1 MPLGELPAG
10 GVGARKAFGSAN
22 AGQLAPG
29 AIHSALIPPGRGSFP
44 APQRRSGL
52 YVPFLPAPISVLSKY
67 MRSLPQ
73 RCLSLQPAFREEPSR
88 LPLRFKAAAQAF
100 SPGAAPFLGERQWE
114 NAFPHTM
121 VIVPFCL
128 SPVKRERR
136 EAFQIFLVWPWEKP
150 LIPAAGAALWEK
162 ICRSALRGIEKYT
175 KMVYI

>member
-10 GVGARKAFGSAN
+10 GVGARKAFSSAN

-29 AIHSALIPPGRGSFP
+29 AIHSALIPPGRESFP

-128 SPVKRERR
+128 SPVKQERQG
-136 EAFQIFLVWPWEKP
+136 AFQIFLVWPWEKP

>member
-1 MPLGELPAG
+1 
-10 GVGARKAFGSAN
+10 
-22 AGQLAPG
+22 
-29 AIHSALIPPGRGSFP
+29 
-44 APQRRSGL
+44 
-52 YVPFLPAPISVLSKY
+52 

-136 EAFQIFLVWPWEKP
+136 GAFQIFLVWPWEKP

>member
-100 SPGAAPFLGERQWE
+100 SPGAAPLFGGTPVGKRFPTHYGYCTVLPLPCQAGKAGGFPDIPSLALGKAPYSGGRG
-114 NAFPHTM
+114 
-121 VIVPFCL
+121 
-128 SPVKRERR
+128 SPLGKNLPKR
-136 EAFQIFLVWPWEKP
+136 AP
-150 LIPAAGAALWEK
+150 G
-162 ICRSALRGIEKYT
+162 Y
-175 KMVYI
+175 